1 MTVRSGLLALLLAA
15 LALPGRGADPQSLL
29 AVYAEQARRADPAFA
44 GFSAA
49 RGQAFYLAKHTV
61 ADGSQLSCASCHH
74 EDPRKETYAHHDPIP
89 CRACHVMYD
98 KWPSGIPRMR
108 RQILALAPAA
118 NPGRFASD
126 VMVEKWFEV
135 NCGYLLA
142 RDCTPVE
149 KGDLIAWLMTVR

>member
-1 MTVRSGLLALLLAA
+1 MTMRSGLLALLLAA
-15 LALPGRGADPQSLL
+15 LAPTAFAADPQSLL
-29 AVYAEQARRADPAFA
+29 AVYAEQAQRADPAFA

-49 RGQAFYLAKHTV
+49 RGQAFYLAKHKV
-61 ADGSQLSCASCHH
+61 ADGSELSCASCHH
-74 EDPRKETYAHHDPIP
+74 EDPRKETYAHHDQIP

-108 RQILALAPAA
+108 RQILAFAPSA
-118 NPGRFASD
+118 NEGRFSSD

-135 NCGYLLA
+135 NCRYLLG

-149 KGDLIAWLMTVR
+149 KGDLIAWLLTVR